1 MNRHF
6 SKDDIQMA
14 NKHIKKNSTSYD
26 NMQVKTKM
34 KKKKDT
40 SHSLG
45 WLELLTG
52 NKCWL
57 GCRESGTLI
66 HCRQEYIQNG
76 ATAWKNGRAIPQM
89 IQHSYHKPQQ
99 FYS

>member
-45 WLELLTG
+45 
-52 NKCWL
+52 
-57 GCRESGTLI
+57 
-66 HCRQEYIQNG
+66 
-76 ATAWKNGRAIPQM
+76 
-89 IQHSYHKPQQ
+89 
-99 FYS
+99 

>member
-14 NKHIKKNSTSYD
+14 NKHIKKNFNIIWQYATQD
-26 NMQVKTKM
+26 QNE
-34 KKKKDT
+34 KKKKKRDT

-57 GCRESGTLI
+57 GCRESGTLLI
-66 HCRQEYIQNG
+66 HCRQEYIRNG
-76 ATAWKNGRAIPQM
+76 ATTWKNGQAIP
-89 IQHSYHKPQQ
+89 SND
-99 FYS
+99 ST